1 MIISIYSHKDCV
13 AINTDRINNILVRHA
28 LDTKTKF
35 VRGVAVD
42 FYIADYIS
50 DYKENSVMFSIDI
63 NSEDF
68 KIHETNEILNL
79 KKYVIDYIVT
89 RIRKSCN
96 DIDIVKAVT
105 HALNQTLINRE
116 GTNDIS

>member
-1 MIISIYSHKDCV
+1 MIIRVYSHKDCM
-13 AINTDRINNILVRHA
+13 AINTDRINTISVDWA
-28 LDTKTKF
+28 LDQKTKF
-35 VRGVAVD
+35 VGGVAVE
-42 FYIADYIS
+42 FGIS
-50 DYKENSVMFSIDI
+50 RHEENNIMFSIDI

-68 KIHETNEILNL
+68 KIHTTDEILNL

-105 HALNQTLINRE
+105 HALNQTLTNRE
-116 GTNDIS
+116 EN

>member
-1 MIISIYSHKDCV
+1 MIISIFSHKDCM
-13 AINTDRINNILVRHA
+13 ATNTDRINIISVRHA
-28 LDTKTKF
+28 IDTKTNF
-35 VRGVAVD
+35 VRGVAVE

-68 KIHETNEILNL
+68 KIHTTDEILNL
-79 KKYVIDYIVT
+79 KKYIIDYITT
-89 RIRKSCN
+89 RIHKSCN

>member
-1 MIISIYSHKDCV
+1 MITRVYSHKGCV
-13 AINTDRINNILVRHA
+13 AINTDKINAIFVSHIL
-28 LDTKTKF
+28 DQKTRF
-35 VRGVAVD
+35 VGGVEVE
-42 FYIADYIS
+42 FSITS
-50 DYKENSVMFSIDI
+50 HEENSIMFSLDI

-68 KIHETNEILNL
+68 KINAIDEILNL
-79 KKYVIDYIVT
+79 QKCVIDYIAT

-105 HALNQTLINRE
+105 HALDQILINRE

>member
-1 MIISIYSHKDCV
+1 MIISVYSHKDCM
-13 AINTDRINNILVRHA
+13 AINTDRINTILVRYS
-28 LDTKTKF
+28 LDSKTKF

-63 NSEDF
+63 TADDF
-68 KIHETNEILNL
+68 KIHTTDEILNL
-79 KKYVIDYIVT
+79 KKHIIDYITT

-96 DIDIVKAVT
+96 DIDIVKALT
-105 HALNQTLINRE
+105 YALDQVLINRE
-116 GTNDIS
+116 GD